1 MYADNRFP
9 SNSPYESSEK
19 AFTACFSLQAE
30 AEPSVLP
37 RILALFAKRGLVPN
51 RVHSQLTGDRK
62 SELHVDVQMDGL
74 DRADMSYYAELMRNI
89 VPVESVLTY
98 EKPIA

>member
-1 MYADNRFP
+1 MFAEGRFP
-9 SNSPYESSEK
+9 LTQA

-37 RILALFAKRGLVPN
+37 RILALFAKRGLVPS
-51 RVHSQLTGDRK
+51 RVHSQRVGEAGK
-62 SELHVDVQMDGL
+62 ELHVDVQLDGL
-74 DRADMSYYAELMRNI
+74 NRADMHYYAELMRNI

-98 EKPIA
+98 EKPMA